1 MPDPNLEAVNHAL
14 SATVQK
20 QEVELKTQDATIRSL
35 RRALLSAAEK
45 LELANWHQSAAEAR
59 EAAL

>member
-1 MPDPNLEAVNHAL
+1 MREPSLEAVNRAL
-14 SATVQK
+14 SATIQK
-20 QEVELKTQDATIRSL
+20 QELELKGQDATIRSL